1 MTRQPVPKVAR
12 SKDIMFADALPTEF
26 KEKIIPP
33 TSVSALGF
41 WLLLF
46 GVGLLGSLTVWAS
59 VAPIQSAVVAGGTFE
74 VEGDL
79 QVVEHLEG
87 GIIREILVKEG
98 DEVEAGQVIARLD
111 RKRMDA
117 QANIWRGQLVSALA
131 RDARLRAEF
140 EQADHITPSPEL
152 AELIEKFPSYQDM
165 LDNQNELFLS
175 NISSDLGQ
183 VTILNERIDQLRE
196 QVAGIDDRQDKLT
209 QQLQIVQTEVADLE
223 ALFKKG
229 LTLKSRIS
237 ARREDEIILIGRIG
251 QSESERQSAL
261 QQIAEVEERKL
272 QIGRERRLTI
282 ANERQLAAEQ
292 IVDIRERLAATQEVL
307 ERLDIRAPIAGRLI
321 GFSQNTVGA
330 VIDSGQTLLEIV
342 PRDSKFIVK
351 ARVGSGDIDEV
362 ELAGPARVRMSAY
375 SFRKT
380 PPVNGTVSYIA
391 ADASYDAESNQ
402 NYYDVHVALDI
413 EQLAAMPDV
422 KPVPGMPVQVMIAT
436 GEQTIMTYLLDPVL
450 GGIETAMVENE

>member
-1 MTRQPVPKVAR
+1 MTNQPVPKTAR
-12 SKDIMFADALPTEF
+12 SKDVMFADALPTEF
-26 KEKIIPP
+26 KENIIPP

-46 GVGLLGSLTVWAS
+46 GVGLVGSLTVWAS

-87 GIIREILVKEG
+87 GIVREILVKEG

-111 RKRMDA
+111 RTRMDA
-117 QANIWRGQLVSALA
+117 QANIWRSQLVSALA

-140 EQADHITPSPEL
+140 EQADKITPTPAL
-152 AELIEKFPSYQDM
+152 AELIAQYPSYQEM
-165 LDNQNELFLS
+165 LDTQNELFLS

-183 VTILNERIDQLRE
+183 VTILNERIGQLRE

-209 QQLQIVQTEVADLE
+209 LQLNIVQAEVKDLE
-223 ALFKKG
+223 ELFKKG

-237 ARREDEIILIGRIG
+237 ARREDEIVLIGRIG

-261 QQIAEVEERKL
+261 QEIAEVEQRKL

-282 ANERQLAAEQ
+282 ANERQLTAEQ

-342 PRDSKFIVK
+342 PRDSQFIVK

-391 ADASYDAESNQ
+391 ADASFDAESNQ
-402 NYYDVHVALDI
+402 SYYDVHVALDTA
-413 EQLAAMPDV
+413 QLAAMPNV

-450 GGIETAMVENE
+450 GGFETAMVENE

>member
-1 MTRQPVPKVAR
+1 MTNQPVPKTAR
-12 SKDIMFADALPTEF
+12 SKDVMFADALPTEF

-87 GIIREILVKEG
+87 GIVREILVKEG

-111 RKRMDA
+111 RTRMDA
-117 QANIWRGQLVSALA
+117 QANIWRSQLVSALA

-140 EQADHITPSPEL
+140 EQADKITPTPAL
-152 AELIEKFPSYQDM
+152 AELIAQYPSYQEM
-165 LDNQNELFLS
+165 LDTQNELFLS

-183 VTILNERIDQLRE
+183 VTILNERIGQLRE

-209 QQLQIVQTEVADLE
+209 LQLNIVQAEVKDLE
-223 ALFKKG
+223 ELFKKG

-237 ARREDEIILIGRIG
+237 ARREDEIVLIGRIG

-261 QQIAEVEERKL
+261 QEIAEVEQRKL

-282 ANERQLAAEQ
+282 ANERQLTAEQ

-330 VIDSGQTLLEIV
+330 VINSGQTLLEIV
-342 PRDSKFIVK
+342 PRDSQFIVK

-391 ADASYDAESNQ
+391 ADASFDAESNQ
-402 NYYDVHVALDI
+402 SYYDVHVALDTA
-413 EQLAAMPDV
+413 QLAAMPNV

-450 GGIETAMVENE
+450 GGFETAMVENE

>member
-1 MTRQPVPKVAR
+1 MTNQPVPKTAR
-12 SKDIMFADALPTEF
+12 SKDVMFADALPTEF

-87 GIIREILVKEG
+87 GIVREILVKEG

-111 RKRMDA
+111 RTRMDA
-117 QANIWRGQLVSALA
+117 QANIWRSQLVSALA

-140 EQADHITPSPEL
+140 EQADKITPTPAL
-152 AELIEKFPSYQDM
+152 AELIAQYPSYQEM
-165 LDNQNELFLS
+165 LDTQNELFLS

-183 VTILNERIDQLRE
+183 VTILNERIGQLRE

-209 QQLQIVQTEVADLE
+209 LQLNIVQAEVKDLE
-223 ALFKKG
+223 ELFKKG

-237 ARREDEIILIGRIG
+237 ARREDEIVLIGRIG

-261 QQIAEVEERKL
+261 QEIAEVEQRKL

-282 ANERQLAAEQ
+282 ANERQLTAEQ

-330 VIDSGQTLLEIV
+330 VIDFRSDPSGN
-342 PRDSKFIVK
+342 R
-351 ARVGSGDIDEV
+351 
-362 ELAGPARVRMSAY
+362 
-375 SFRKT
+375 
-380 PPVNGTVSYIA
+380 A
-391 ADASYDAESNQ
+391 A
-402 NYYDVHVALDI
+402 
-413 EQLAAMPDV
+413 
-422 KPVPGMPVQVMIAT
+422 
-436 GEQTIMTYLLDPVL
+436 
-450 GGIETAMVENE
+450 